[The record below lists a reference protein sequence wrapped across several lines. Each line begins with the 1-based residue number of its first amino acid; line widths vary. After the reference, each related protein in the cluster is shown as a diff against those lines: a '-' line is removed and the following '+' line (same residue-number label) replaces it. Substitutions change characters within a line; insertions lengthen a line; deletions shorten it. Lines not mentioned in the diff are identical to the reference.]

1 MPSSTITINGKQVEV
16 PAGSTILD
24 AANKLDIHI
33 PTLCYCPDVG
43 CGVANKPASCRLC
56 LVEAT
61 GIRGPR
67 KILAPACAT
76 PVAPNMEVWTNSMRA
91 MKARR
96 TVLELLLSDHPK
108 DCLTCAK
115 NQECEL
121 QKLAAE
127 FGIRE
132 ISYQGERNELPMDT
146 SAAIM
151 RDLSKCV
158 MCRRCETVCNK
169 VQTVGALTGNGRG
182 FTAKVGTA
190 SMIPLADSS
199 CTFCGQC
206 VNVCPVGA
214 IVGVSYTKQVMA
226 AINDPKKTVVV
237 QTAPAVR
244 VAIGQ
249 EFGFKPGEPV
259 TGKLVAALRMLGF
272 DKVFDTDFSAD
283 LTIMEEGHE
292 LVGRVTKFLEAQK
305 AGKSAADASLEAH
318 LPILTSCC
326 PGWINFL
333 EHHFSDLLDIPSS
346 CKSPQQMFGAIAK
359 SFYAEKIGVKPED
372 LIVVSV
378 MPCQA
383 KKYEAARPEFA
394 PGGVKDVD
402 YVITTRELVR
412 LLREAGINLANRE
425 DEDYDSPLG
434 ESTGA
439 GVIFGVTGGVLEAA
453 LRSVHTMLT
462 GKNLSGD
469 AINFRAVR
477 GLEGIKE
484 AKVEVAPGL
493 FVNVAVTSGLG
504 NARKALEMVRA
515 DRTRFQAIEIMACP
529 GGCINGGGQ
538 PFIKGE
544 RTETLA
550 RRMEG
555 IYAEDNGKQIRLSHE
570 NPDIKKLY
578 AEYLGE
584 PGSEKAHHLLHTAY
598 HQNKRD

>member
-1 MPSSTITINGKQVEV
+1 MANVTVIINGTKVEV
-16 PAGSTILD
+16 PAGATILD
-24 AANKLDIHI
+24 AANKINVHI

-43 CGVANKPASCRLC
+43 CGSANKPASCRLC

-67 KILAPACAT
+67 KMLVPACAT
-76 PVAPNMEVWTNSMRA
+76 PLSRDGVEVWTNSLRA
-91 MKARR
+91 LKARR

-108 DCLTCAK
+108 DCLTCTK
-115 NQECEL
+115 NQDCEL

-132 ISYQGERNELPMDT
+132 IKFQGARNKAPVDE
-146 SAAIM
+146 SAALV

-182 FTAKVGTA
+182 FSAKVGTA
-190 SMIPLADSS
+190 SMIPLADTS

-206 VNVCPVGA
+206 ANVCPTGA
-214 IVGVSYTKQVMA
+214 ITGNNYVSKVWK
-226 AINDPKKTVVV
+226 AINDPTKTVIV

-249 EFGFKPGEPV
+249 EYGFKTGAPI
-259 TGKLVAALRMLGF
+259 TGKMVAGLRRLGF

-292 LVGRVTKFLEAQK
+292 LIERVKS
-305 AGKSAADASLEAH
+305 GKN

-333 EHHFSDLLDIPSS
+333 EHHYPDLLDIPSS
-346 CKSPQQMFGAIAK
+346 CKSPQQMFGAVAK
-359 SFYAEKIGVKPED
+359 SYYAEKIGVKPAD
-372 LIVVSV
+372 LVVVSV

-394 PGGVKDVD
+394 HDGVKDVD
-402 YVITTRELVR
+402 YVVTTRELIAMFH
-412 LLREAGINLANRE
+412 EAGVNLAQMP

-439 GVIFGVTGGVLEAA
+439 AVIFGVTGGVLEAA
-453 LRSVHTMLT
+453 LRSVKAALE
-462 GKNLSGD
+462 GKNPEGD
-469 AINFRAVR
+469 QINFRAVR
-477 GLEGIKE
+477 GLDGVKE
-484 AKVEVAPGL
+484 ASVKIGDL
-493 FVNVAVTSGLG
+493 TVNVAVSSGLG
-504 NARKALEMVRA
+504 NARKVLDMVRA
-515 DRTRFQAIEIMACP
+515 DRNRFQAIEIMACP

-538 PFIKGE
+538 PLI
-544 RTETLA
+544 RDDRAATLQA
-550 RRMEG
+550 RMEG
-555 IYAEDNGKQIRLSHE
+555 LYTEDAGKPCRLSHE

-578 AEYLGE
+578 AEYFGE
-584 PGSEKAHHLLHTAY
+584 PGSEKAHHLLHTVY
-598 HQNKRD
+598 HNNPRA